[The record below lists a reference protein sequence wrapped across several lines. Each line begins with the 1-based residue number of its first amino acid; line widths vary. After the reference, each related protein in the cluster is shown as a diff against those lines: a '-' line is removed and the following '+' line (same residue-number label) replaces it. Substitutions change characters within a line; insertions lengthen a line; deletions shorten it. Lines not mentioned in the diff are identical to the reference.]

1 MIFLKRNKF
10 KFSLLVLFG
19 FVFQPE
25 TNAQKSDENEEINW
39 ISFETLK
46 DSVEANPKKKIF
58 IEIYT
63 DWCGPCKMMEKKV
76 FSKKKVIKPMNE
88 SYYAVRL
95 NSEKMDSLN
104 FNGKDYFLTPKG
116 KTRISELALEIGME
130 AGQLSYPTVIILNDK
145 YEVIYRYPAFMN
157 ADLME
162 DVLETWK

>member
-1 MIFLKRNKF
+1 MFLKK
-10 KFSLLVLFG
+10 SLKIYFVLCCFLFAG
-19 FVFQPE
+19 VNNLF
-25 TNAQKSDENEEINW
+25 AQKNEEVKEEINW
-39 ISFETLK
+39 ISFEALK
-46 DSVEANPKKKIF
+46 DSVDANPDKKIF

-104 FNGKDYFLTPKG
+104 FNGKNYYLTPKG
-116 KTRISELALEIGME
+116 KTKISELALEIGME
-130 AGQLSYPTVIILNDK
+130 AGQLSYPTVIILNNK